1 MEETVNSGAK
11 FCENCGAPIQPGQKF
26 CDNCG
31 QKIVYTEAP
40 AVAPAAAEEP
50 QEQVQVFP
58 EEPQEQAQV
67 FPEEPQEQAQAFP
80 EEPQEQTQ
88 GFPEEP
94 EAQNTQQENA
104 FQQNTQQ
111 QNNFQQNSYQQNNFQ
126 QNTQQGAGRQSS
138 NAVLPPRLGCVIA
151 YLFSMLGCIALYF
164 LGDREDDFVRHHLN
178 QAVVLA
184 ILQIV
189 TRILDLDG
197 LLETIVNLFIF
208 FGWIVGM
215 YGSVSGKKTE
225 IPLISQVKIF

>member
-40 AVAPAAAEEP
+40 AAAPVPAEEP
-50 QEQVQVFP
+50 QQY
-58 EEPQEQAQV
+58 
-67 FPEEPQEQAQAFP
+67 
-80 EEPQEQTQ
+80 Q

-94 EAQNTQQENA
+94 QAQNTQQENA

-126 QNTQQGAGRQSS
+126 QSTQQGPGRPSS
-138 NAVLPPRLGCVIA
+138 NAVLPPRLGCAIA
-151 YLFSMLGCIALYF
+151 YFFSLLGCIVLYF

-197 LLETIVNLFIF
+197 LLETVVNLFIF

>member
-40 AVAPAAAEEP
+40 AVAPASA
-50 QEQVQVFP
+50 

-67 FPEEPQEQAQAFP
+67 FPEEPQEQAQVFP

-111 QNNFQQNSYQQNNFQ
+111 QNNFQQNSYQQNNFR

>member
-40 AVAPAAAEEP
+40 AVAPASA
-50 QEQVQVFP
+50 

-67 FPEEPQEQAQAFP
+67 FPEEPQEQAQVFP

-104 FQQNTQQ
+104 
-111 QNNFQQNSYQQNNFQ
+111 FQ

>member
-1 MEETVNSGAK
+1 MEETMNSGA
-11 FCENCGAPIQPGQKF
+11 KF

-40 AVAPAAAEEP
+40 AAAPVPAEEP
-50 QEQVQVFP
+50 QQYQGFPEEPQGQAQGFP
-58 EEPQEQAQV
+58 EEPQEQ
-67 FPEEPQEQAQAFP
+67 
-80 EEPQEQTQ
+80 
-88 GFPEEP
+88 
-94 EAQNTQQENA
+94 NTQQGSA
-104 FQQNTQQ
+104 
-111 QNNFQQNSYQQNNFQ
+111 FQQNSYQQNSFQ
-126 QNTQQGAGRQSS
+126 HNTQQGAGRQSS

>member
-40 AVAPAAAEEP
+40 AVAPASA
-50 QEQVQVFP
+50 

-67 FPEEPQEQAQAFP
+67 FPEEPQEQAQVFP

>member
-11 FCENCGAPIQPGQKF
+11 FCDNCGAQIQPGQKF

-31 QKIVYTEAP
+31 QKIVYTEAS
-40 AVAPAAAEEP
+40 AAAP
-50 QEQVQVFP
+50 VP
-58 EEPQEQAQV
+58 AEEPQEQAQV
-67 FPEEPQEQAQAFP
+67 
-80 EEPQEQTQ
+80 
-88 GFPEEP
+88 FPEEP

-104 FQQNTQQ
+104 
-111 QNNFQQNSYQQNNFQ
+111 FQQNSYQQNNFQ

>member
-31 QKIVYTEAP
+31 QKIVYTEAS
-40 AVAPAAAEEP
+40 AAAP
-50 QEQVQVFP
+50 VP
-58 EEPQEQAQV
+58 AEEPQEQAQV
-67 FPEEPQEQAQAFP
+67 
-80 EEPQEQTQ
+80 
-88 GFPEEP
+88 FPEEP

-178 QAVVLA
+178 QAICLC
-184 ILQIV
+184 ILQIIRYAIHV
-189 TRILDLDG
+189 DILQS
-197 LLETIVNLFIF
+197 LLSLILLFGF
-208 FGWIVGM
+208 VVGM
-215 YGSVSGKKTE
+215 YGSITGKKTE
-225 IPLISQVKIF
+225 IPLISQVKII

>member
-11 FCENCGAPIQPGQKF
+11 FCENCGAPILPGQKF

-40 AVAPAAAEEP
+40 AAAPVPAEEP
-50 QEQVQVFP
+50 QQYQGFP
-58 EEPQEQAQV
+58 EEPQEQAQG
-67 FPEEPQEQAQAFP
+67 FP

-94 EAQNTQQENA
+94 QEQAQQGSA
-104 FQQNTQQ
+104 
-111 QNNFQQNSYQQNNFQ
+111 FQQNSYQQNNFQ

>member
-40 AVAPAAAEEP
+40 AVAPASA
-50 QEQVQVFP
+50 

-67 FPEEPQEQAQAFP
+67 FPEEPQEQA
-80 EEPQEQTQ
+80 Q

>member
-1 MEETVNSGAK
+1 MEETMNSGAK
-11 FCENCGAPIQPGQKF
+11 FCDNCGAPIQPGQKF

-31 QKIVYTEAP
+31 QKIVYTETSAAAP
-40 AVAPAAAEEP
+40 APMEEP
-50 QEQVQVFP
+50 QEQAQGFP
-58 EEPQEQAQV
+58 EEPQEQAQG
-67 FPEEPQEQAQAFP
+67 FPEEPQEQ
-80 EEPQEQTQ
+80 
-88 GFPEEP
+88 
-94 EAQNTQQENA
+94 NTQQGSA
-104 FQQNTQQ
+104 
-111 QNNFQQNSYQQNNFQ
+111 FQQNSYQQNSFQ

>member
-40 AVAPAAAEEP
+40 AVAPASA
-50 QEQVQVFP
+50 

>member
-1 MEETVNSGAK
+1 MEETVKGGAK
-11 FCENCGAPIQPGQKF
+11 FCDNCGAPIQPGQKF

-40 AVAPAAAEEP
+40 AAASVPAEEPQQYQGFPEEP
-50 QEQVQVFP
+50 QEQEQGQGFPKEPQEQAQGFP
-58 EEPQEQAQV
+58 EEPQEQAQ
-67 FPEEPQEQAQAFP
+67 
-80 EEPQEQTQ
+80 Q
-88 GFPEEP
+88 GS
-94 EAQNTQQENA
+94 A
-104 FQQNTQQ
+104 
-111 QNNFQQNSYQQNNFQ
+111 FQQNSYQQNNFQ
-126 QNTQQGAGRQSS
+126 QSTQQGPGRPSS
-138 NAVLPPRLGCVIA
+138 NAILPPRLGCVIA

-197 LLETIVNLFIF
+197 LLETVVNLFIF

>member
-40 AVAPAAAEEP
+40 AAAPVPAEEP
-50 QEQVQVFP
+50 QEQTQGFP
-58 EEPQEQAQV
+58 EEPQEQAQG
-67 FPEEPQEQAQAFP
+67 FPEEPQEQA
-80 EEPQEQTQ
+80 Q

-104 FQQNTQQ
+104 FQQNTQ
-111 QNNFQQNSYQQNNFQ
+111 QQNNFQ

>member
-40 AVAPAAAEEP
+40 AVAPASA
-50 QEQVQVFP
+50 

-67 FPEEPQEQAQAFP
+67 FPEEPQEQAQVFP

-104 FQQNTQQ
+104 
-111 QNNFQQNSYQQNNFQ
+111 FQQNSYQQNNFQ

>member
-1 MEETVNSGAK
+1 MEETMNSGAK
-11 FCENCGAPIQPGQKF
+11 FCDNCGAPIQPGQKF

-40 AVAPAAAEEP
+40 AAAPVPAEEP
-50 QEQVQVFP
+50 QQYQGFP
-58 EEPQEQAQV
+58 EEPQEQAQG
-67 FPEEPQEQAQAFP
+67 FP

-94 EAQNTQQENA
+94 QEQAQQGSA
-104 FQQNTQQ
+104 
-111 QNNFQQNSYQQNNFQ
+111 FQQNSYKQNSFQ

-138 NAVLPPRLGCVIA
+138 NAVLPPRLGCAIA
-151 YLFSMLGCIALYF
+151 YFFSLLGCIVLYF

-178 QAVVLA
+178 QAIVLGV
-184 ILQIV
+184 LQVLIRV
-189 TRILDLDG
+189 LKLGG
-197 LLETIVNLFIF
+197 LLGSLLSLFVL
-208 FGWIVGM
+208 FGWVVGM

>member
-40 AVAPAAAEEP
+40 AAAPVPA
-50 QEQVQVFP
+50 

-67 FPEEPQEQAQAFP
+67 FPEEPQEQAQVFP

-104 FQQNTQQ
+104 
-111 QNNFQQNSYQQNNFQ
+111 FQQNSYQQNNFQ

>member
-40 AVAPAAAEEP
+40 AVAPASA
-50 QEQVQVFP
+50 

-67 FPEEPQEQAQAFP
+67 FPEEPQEQAQVFP

-104 FQQNTQQ
+104 FQQNTQ
-111 QNNFQQNSYQQNNFQ
+111 QQNNFQ

>member
-40 AVAPAAAEEP
+40 AVAPASAEEP

-58 EEPQEQAQV
+58 EEPQEQAQ
-67 FPEEPQEQAQAFP
+67 A
-80 EEPQEQTQ
+80 
-88 GFPEEP
+88 FPEEP

>member
-11 FCENCGAPIQPGQKF
+11 FCENCGAPILPGQKF

-40 AVAPAAAEEP
+40 AAAPAPAEEP
-50 QEQVQVFP
+50 QQYQGFP
-58 EEPQEQAQV
+58 EEPQEQ
-67 FPEEPQEQAQAFP
+67 EQA
-80 EEPQEQTQ
+80 Q

-94 EAQNTQQENA
+94 QAQNTQQENA

-111 QNNFQQNSYQQNNFQ
+111 QNNFQQ
-126 QNTQQGAGRQSS
+126 GPGRPSS
-138 NAVLPPRLGCVIA
+138 NAVLPPRLGCAIA
-151 YLFSMLGCIALYF
+151 YLFSMLGCIVLYF

>member
-11 FCENCGAPIQPGQKF
+11 FCDNCGAQIQPGQKF

-31 QKIVYTEAP
+31 QKIVYTEAS
-40 AVAPAAAEEP
+40 AAAP
-50 QEQVQVFP
+50 VP
-58 EEPQEQAQV
+58 AEEPQEQAQV
-67 FPEEPQEQAQAFP
+67 
-80 EEPQEQTQ
+80 
-88 GFPEEP
+88 FPEEP

-104 FQQNTQQ
+104 
-111 QNNFQQNSYQQNNFQ
+111 FQQNSYQQNNFQ

-197 LLETIVNLFIF
+197 LLDC
-208 FGWIVGM
+208 
-215 YGSVSGKKTE
+215 GS
-225 IPLISQVKIF
+225 

>member
-40 AVAPAAAEEP
+40 AVAPASA
-50 QEQVQVFP
+50 

-67 FPEEPQEQAQAFP
+67 FP

-111 QNNFQQNSYQQNNFQ
+111 QNNFQQN
-126 QNTQQGAGRQSS
+126 TQQGAGRQSS

-151 YLFSMLGCIALYF
+151 YLFSMLGCIVLYF

>member
-31 QKIVYTEAP
+31 QKIVYTEAS
-40 AVAPAAAEEP
+40 AAAPVPAEEP
-50 QEQVQVFP
+50 QQYQGFP

-67 FPEEPQEQAQAFP
+67 FPEEPQEQA
-80 EEPQEQTQ
+80 Q

-104 FQQNTQQ
+104 FQQNTQ
-111 QNNFQQNSYQQNNFQ
+111 QQNNFQ

>member
-40 AVAPAAAEEP
+40 AAAPVPA
-50 QEQVQVFP
+50 
-58 EEPQEQAQV
+58 
-67 FPEEPQEQAQAFP
+67 EEPQEQAQAFP

-104 FQQNTQQ
+104 
-111 QNNFQQNSYQQNNFQ
+111 FQQNSYQQNNFQ

>member
-11 FCENCGAPIQPGQKF
+11 FCDNCGAPIQPGQKF

-40 AVAPAAAEEP
+40 AAAPVPAEEP
-50 QEQVQVFP
+50 QQY
-58 EEPQEQAQV
+58 
-67 FPEEPQEQAQAFP
+67 
-80 EEPQEQTQ
+80 Q

-94 EAQNTQQENA
+94 QAQNTQQENA

-126 QNTQQGAGRQSS
+126 QSTQQGPGRQSS
-138 NAVLPPRLGCVIA
+138 NAVLPPRLGCAIA
-151 YLFSMLGCIALYF
+151 YFFSLLGCIVLYF

-178 QAVVLA
+178 QAVVLGV
-184 ILQIV
+184 LQVLIRV
-189 TRILDLDG
+189 LKLGG
-197 LLETIVNLFIF
+197 LLGSLLSLFVL
-208 FGWIVGM
+208 FGWVVGM

>member
-1 MEETVNSGAK
+1 MYETMNSGAK
-11 FCENCGAPIQPGQKF
+11 FCDNCGAPIQPGQKF

-40 AVAPAAAEEP
+40 AAAPVPAEEP
-50 QEQVQVFP
+50 QQYQGFP
-58 EEPQEQAQV
+58 EELQGQAQV
-67 FPEEPQEQAQAFP
+67 FPEEPQEQA
-80 EEPQEQTQ
+80 Q

-126 QNTQQGAGRQSS
+126 QNTQQGPGRPSS
-138 NAVLPPRLGCVIA
+138 NAVLPPRLGCAIA
-151 YLFSMLGCIALYF
+151 YFFSLLGCIVLYF

-178 QAVVLA
+178 QAIVLGV
-184 ILQIV
+184 LQVLIRV
-189 TRILDLDG
+189 LKLGG
-197 LLETIVNLFIF
+197 LLGSLLSLFVL
-208 FGWIVGM
+208 FGWVVGM

>member
-1 MEETVNSGAK
+1 MEETMNSGAK
-11 FCENCGAPIQPGQKF
+11 FCDNCGAPIQPGQKF

-40 AVAPAAAEEP
+40 AAAPVPAEEPQQYQGFPEEP
-50 QEQVQVFP
+50 QEQEQGQGFP
-58 EEPQEQAQV
+58 EEPQEQAQG
-67 FPEEPQEQAQAFP
+67 FPEEPQEQAQ
-80 EEPQEQTQ
+80 Q
-88 GFPEEP
+88 GS
-94 EAQNTQQENA
+94 A
-104 FQQNTQQ
+104 
-111 QNNFQQNSYQQNNFQ
+111 FQQNSYQQNNFQ
-126 QNTQQGAGRQSS
+126 QSTQQGPGRPSS
-138 NAVLPPRLGCVIA
+138 NAILPPRLGCVIA
-151 YLFSMLGCIALYF
+151 YLFSMLGCIVLYF

-197 LLETIVNLFIF
+197 LLETVVNLFIF

>member
-40 AVAPAAAEEP
+40 AVAPASA
-50 QEQVQVFP
+50 

-67 FPEEPQEQAQAFP
+67 FP

>member
-40 AVAPAAAEEP
+40 AVAPASA
-50 QEQVQVFP
+50 

-67 FPEEPQEQAQAFP
+67 FP

-104 FQQNTQQ
+104 FQQNTQ
-111 QNNFQQNSYQQNNFQ
+111 QQNNFQ